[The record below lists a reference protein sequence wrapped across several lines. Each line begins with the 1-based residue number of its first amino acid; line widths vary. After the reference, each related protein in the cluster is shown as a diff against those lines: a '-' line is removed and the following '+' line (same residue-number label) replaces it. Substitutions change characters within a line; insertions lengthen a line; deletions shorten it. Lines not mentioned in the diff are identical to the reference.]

1 MKPVKLTISAFGPY
15 AGETT
20 IDFTQLGEQ
29 GLYLITGDTG
39 AGKTTIFDAICFALY
54 GEASGDFR
62 KAEMFRSRYA
72 ADDTATYVQ
81 LVFDCAGKRYTVR
94 RNPEYLRPKS
104 RGSGMTVQKAEA
116 ELTGPDEKEPVTRAR
131 EVTQAVT
138 ELIGLDRNQFVQI
151 AMIAQGEFQ
160 KILFAGSQ
168 ERSEIFRKLF
178 GTGIY
183 DRLQE
188 RLRTETKERQNEYE
202 ELNRS
207 IVQYLDGIVCEEDT
221 PAAAELFHQKQTG
234 FDGQLAEGL
243 NLLGRLCD
251 EEEKAAAEY
260 DGQLEELDER
270 IRDAERQLGNMQEIR
285 RQREQLAGREQE
297 LAQQEPAYR
306 SAEAAYTAAKKAA
319 EEGSGL
325 DSAIRELKER
335 LALYERIAE
344 EEKAQQKRE
353 QAWQDSGR
361 ECREKKEQKEREQ
374 ERLTAQQGEYETLSG
389 AEKEQ
394 ERAAHRMELL
404 TEKENAL
411 AAGRKRLR
419 EEEEKQES
427 LQKAARACKEELD
440 RLVQETDGLG
450 EAEEQCQK
458 EHEALKNAGEEELK
472 CRHETEQAEKKF
484 DQYRAAAKGCAA
496 AREEMH
502 RQEEICGGLRSRLE
516 GLAESLASCQKE
528 AETLKDAEV
537 TYILLQQEAG
547 RQKEAGE
554 RLATLKKE
562 ADQIDAVKKELTAAQ
577 EEYRATA
584 AEKEKLA
591 GEYHSAQRQRL
602 DAQAGLLARTL
613 KDGAPCPVCGSVH
626 HPAPAALAE
635 EVFTEEELERKA
647 EQLSAAEQ
655 KEKSCSES
663 AGRLIER
670 LLAQKNAAARRAE
683 ETSVLLEVRSGRLE
697 EASERPEETSGCP
710 KEAFERPEET
720 PGMPQ
725 AEWEEAD
732 WRRYISACKKC
743 LEEQKK
749 ETSAQLLEAEENRAR
764 KEALEK
770 QIETQTAE
778 KNQLGSEVEEA
789 AQKLAVCRGLLE
801 EKERQ
806 RGELEAE
813 IRREYAGQ
821 LPDAAEELPGAAE
834 NTTTVEIFL
843 EERLTLCQKNLT
855 LKMAD
860 VKRAKE
866 LEQSLQK
873 LGEQRGE
880 LQDRIAGQQTQE
892 AEYRG
897 KISEQETLLAAERRR
912 AAEQQNEISEWGRR
926 QSPDDGKT
934 EEISVDELLAGL
946 RSRFAR
952 ELSDSSERLKQREG
966 LSEEIR
972 RREMRVGELGEEIRN
987 AEIKTARLLAEREA
1001 GQKQL
1006 AALKEQ
1012 SGGESREE
1020 TEEEIRRLEEQKE
1033 TLSRELLTAEQTY
1046 REQEKI
1052 RQELSAVIRDLTARL
1067 DQTGESE
1074 RCEEEMI
1081 SAREAYQEEK
1091 RRLSEM
1097 RERTRHALLTNQKI
1111 HRTVQ
1116 EKQKDIEAVE
1126 KTYVWMRALS
1136 GTANGT
1142 LPGKQK
1148 IELETYVQMT
1158 YFDRILRR
1166 ANLRLLVMS
1175 GGQYE
1180 LLREQDGESKK
1191 GKAGLELLVTDH
1203 YNGTA
1208 RSVRTLSGG
1217 EVFMASLALAL
1228 GLSDEIKSYAG
1239 GIRLDCM
1246 FVDEGF
1252 GSLDAE
1258 SLAQAVRALVLL
1270 SEGSRLVG
1278 IISHVSELNEQIDKK
1293 IVVTKRRDQGRISS
1307 HVRIET

>member
-188 RLRTETKERQNEYE
+188 RLRAETKERQNEYE

-221 PAAAELFHQKQTG
+221 PAAAELFHQKQSG

-285 RQREQLAGREQE
+285 RQREQLAGRERE

-319 EEGSGL
+319 GECGGL
-325 DSAIRELKER
+325 DPAIRELKER

-411 AAGRKRLR
+411 AAGRKRLC

-472 CRHETEQAEKKF
+472 CRHETEQAEKKL
-484 DQYRAAAKGCAA
+484 DQYRTAAKGCAA
-496 AREEMH
+496 AREEML

-537 TYILLQQEAG
+537 TYVLLQQEAG

-554 RLATLKKE
+554 RLVTLKKE

-577 EEYRATA
+577 EEYRAAA

-626 HPAPAALAE
+626 HPAPAALTE

-683 ETSVLLEVRSGRLE
+683 ETSVLLEVRSGR
-697 EASERPEETSGCP
+697 
-710 KEAFERPEET
+710 PEET

-725 AEWEEAD
+725 ADWEEAD

-749 ETSAQLLEAEENRAR
+749 ETAAQLLEAEENRAR

-778 KNQLGSEVEEA
+778 KNQLGSEAEEA

-821 LPDAAEELPGAAE
+821 LPDAAEELPDAAG
-834 NTTTVEIFL
+834 NTTTVEAFL
-843 EERLTLCQKNLT
+843 EEWLTLCQKNLT

-880 LQDRIAGQQTQE
+880 LQDRIAGQKTQA

-897 KISEQETLLAAERRR
+897 KISEQETLLAAECRR

-952 ELSDSSERLKQREG
+952 ELSDSSERLKQREE

-972 RREMRVGELGEEIRN
+972 RREMRVGELGEEIGN
-987 AEIKTARLLAEREA
+987 AEIKTAGLLAEREA

-1012 SGGESREE
+1012 SGGETREE
-1020 TEEEIRRLEEQKE
+1020 TEEGIRRLEEQKE
-1033 TLSRELLTAEQTY
+1033 TLSRELLAAEQTY

-1074 RCEEEMI
+1074 RCEEEMV

-1228 GLSDEIKSYAG
+1228 GLSDEIQSYAG

-1258 SLAQAVRALVLL
+1258 SLAQAVRALFLL

-1278 IISHVSELNEQIDKK
+1278 IISHVSELNEKIDKK